1 MSEQKTMCEEV
12 QDELGRILDGV
23 AATELYD
30 HLAECD
36 ECRDLRHDAQKSLA
50 WVKAAGDDFRPVDG
64 LDDKILAALDARP
77 AKVDGEAAPAAA
89 EAPKTEVIPVANAEE
104 PAAKAEAPAVK
115 TEVMPVAKAEEP
127 KAEEAPKPEEAK
139 AEETAEP
146 PKAEEP
152 KAEPPKADAQPEKAV
167 AIAPKPPANDVEDSS
182 KVIRFVAMGALL
194 VAAAAGIAV
203 MQKGSSPKDETKT
216 TSAKAAPWAG
226 KVTSLA
232 RSSLE
237 AKDGLMS
244 CDSGGSCAPLASGG
258 AVARGA
264 TIKTDGRTRAELTLE
279 DGTTLAIDRDT
290 EIAFAKGDDRTATLA
305 KGAIVA
311 DVAHIDGNKARFTVP
326 GGKIEVLGTKLA
338 VYGDKDRSRVEVSR
352 GVIALSDDAGHT
364 EKVRAGEEG
373 RVARGGKLTVSPTTT
388 LADDFAWSER
398 SFRTPKLEKDNDEPL
413 RGLGELR
420 AKKPGTQDEK
430 DGAVKLVK
438 HDVKVRIV
446 DNVARTEIDETF
458 QNETGDE
465 LEGIFR
471 FPLPP
476 DAQIERLALE
486 VNGKLEEGAFVDK
499 DKAAAIWRGVI
510 QNAAPKMPK
519 PVEEIIWVPGPWR
532 DPALL
537 EWKRGGRFELRIFP
551 IQARSARRVIIAY
564 TQTVQPVGGARR
576 YTYPLPHDP
585 KGSTNV
591 ASFHLDAKV
600 IGHDSSVPITARGY
614 EKDTQAQGD
623 RVELTAQRFTP
634 SGDLTIEYTLPNASA
649 EVSTWAYQPTTAT
662 DSSPYAIIALRPKL
676 PRVQGEGSRDT
687 AIVVDTSRSM
697 IGERLAK
704 ARALAT
710 SMVAEMD
717 PRDRVVVLACDVTCR
732 SWEKGLTEA
741 GPRAGDAAERFLAG
755 TTADGASDVLA
766 MVRAGRDAANKGGHD
781 KSRALNIVYVGD
793 GGASAGPT
801 KPDHLT
807 AEIRRAIPAGEAT
820 VHAVAIGSDADTTL
834 LASVARGG
842 GGVVVPFVPGQRA
855 SVAAVSALA
864 ATYGVTLQNPELK
877 LPAGFEAVA
886 PANLDTIRA
895 GGETLV
901 VARMTAPSIEGEA
914 VLRGKLGG
922 EAFEQ
927 RYPIKV
933 LATSDEGNAFVPR
946 QYAALRIADLERA
959 GGDASKTAIVDLS
972 KRFAVASRY
981 TSLLVLES
989 EAMLT
994 AFGLKRSNGAPMWT
1008 GETSATKTT
1017 ADGTNDVG
1025 AEAEQQMGGKAADER
1040 AVTGSL
1046 DAFGT
1051 GGLGL
1056 SGVGEGGGGLGRAS
1070 GAGASPAKK
1079 AAGPRAMADDGDF
1092 ASPPPA
1098 APPPPPA
1105 AKPAPMPTTASPP
1118 ADIASDKADRPREE
1132 KRKDVAGGGFVA
1144 PRRPP
1149 PQPPRPRNWVP
1160 MKRVWD
1166 RKGTIGQDLTAW
1178 HDRESAKVAAA
1189 ESDAL
1194 TKPDSRGATKALYA
1208 LYAQHG
1214 RLDRAA
1220 EVADRWATRDQLDP
1234 EALVARADLAA
1245 RAGDREA
1252 AVRILGGAVDVRPDD
1267 ALTQNRLAAIYD
1279 LLGLRDR
1286 ACAHRIALAEQRATD
1301 VDAQVA
1307 AIRCARATGQNE
1319 LGDRLLSDVPADRRA
1334 AVDRGL
1340 DKAPPA
1346 DVTDLRGDVRVEAT
1360 WDAGEDLDVALVDK
1374 NGARISWMGGPGKI
1388 QTTARLQSAAGS
1400 EGLGIVNLGA
1410 GSYVVEVARTRVG
1423 SDTPVRGSVT
1433 IRAAGETRVVP
1444 FVVTGPRVEVGRV
1457 DITYTPRLIPVDG

>member
-12 QDELGRILDGV
+12 QEELGRILDGV

-36 ECRDLRHDAQKSLA
+36 ACRDLRHDAQKSLG
-50 WVKAAGDDFRPVDG
+50 WVKAAGDDFREVVD
-64 LDDKILAALDARP
+64 LDARIFAALDARP
-77 AKVDGEAAPAAA
+77 AKAADEPAAPAKAA
-89 EAPKTEVIPVANAEE
+89 EPT
-104 PAAKAEAPAVK
+104 
-115 TEVMPVAKAEEP
+115 TEVMPLPVATTVEP
-127 KAEEAPKPEEAK
+127 KTAPASALVPSAPPANAEAAKVDAPKAVETK
-139 AEETAEP
+139 AEETKTEET
-146 PKAEEP
+146 KAEQTKTEET
-152 KAEPPKADAQPEKAV
+152 KAEQTSAEKVV
-167 AIAPKPPANDVEDSS
+167 AAAPRPVVAAEEQG

-203 MQKGSSPKDETKT
+203 MQKSSPKDEGKSS
-216 TSAKAAPWAG
+216 SAKSAPWAG
-226 KVTSLA
+226 KVTSVA
-232 RSSLE
+232 RASLE
-237 AKDGLMS
+237 AKDGLLS
-244 CDSGGSCAPLASGG
+244 CDSGGTCTPVASGG
-258 AVARGA
+258 AITRGS
-264 TIKTDGRTRAELTLE
+264 TIKTDGRTRAELSLE
-279 DGTTLAIDRDT
+279 DGTTIALDRDT
-290 EIAFAKGDDRTATLA
+290 ELALAKGDDRSATLA

-311 DVAHIDGNKARFTVP
+311 DVSHVDGATARFAVP

-352 GVIALSDDAGHT
+352 GVIALTDDAGHT

-420 AKKPGTQDEK
+420 AKKPGTHDEK

-510 QNAAPKMPK
+510 QNAAPKMPR

-551 IQARSARRVIIAY
+551 IQARAARRVVIAY
-564 TQTVQPVGGARR
+564 TQTVQPVGGTRR
-576 YTYPLPHDP
+576 YTYPLPYDP

-634 SGDLTIEYTLPNASA
+634 SGDLTIEYTLPNANA
-649 EVSTWAYQPTTAT
+649 EISSWAYQPTNGT

-676 PRVQGEGSRDT
+676 PRVPGEGARDT

-710 SMVAEMD
+710 SMVTEMD

-732 SWEKGLTEA
+732 TWEKGLAEG
-741 GPRAGDAAERFLAG
+741 GPRSGDAAERFLAG
-755 TTADGASDVLA
+755 TTADGAADMLA
-766 MVRAGRDAANKGGHD
+766 MVRAGRDAASKGGRD

-834 LASVARGG
+834 LASMARGG

-855 SVAAVSALA
+855 AVAAVAALA
-864 ATYGVTLQNPELK
+864 ATYGVTLQQPELK

-886 PANLDTIRA
+886 PANLDTMRA

-1008 GETSATKTT
+1008 GETSATKST

-1025 AEAEQQMGGKAADER
+1025 AEAEQQMGAKADPA
-1040 AVTGSL
+1040 ATGSL
-1046 DAFGT
+1046 DAFGS

-1056 SGVGEGGGGLGRAS
+1056 SGIGEGGSGRAS

-1105 AKPAPMPTTASPP
+1105 AKPSPMTTTAPP

-1149 PQPPRPRNWVP
+1149 PSRPRNWVP

-1166 RKGTIGQDLTAW
+1166 RKGAIAQDLSAW
-1178 HDRESAKVAAA
+1178 HDRDSAKVAAA
-1189 ESDAL
+1189 ESDML
-1194 TKPDSRGATKALYA
+1194 TKPDSRGATKSLFG

-1220 EVADRWATRDQLDP
+1220 DIADRWATRDQLDP

-1252 AVRILGGAVDVRPDD
+1252 AVRILGGAADVRPDD
-1267 ALTQNRLAAIYD
+1267 AGSQNRLASIYD
-1279 LLGLRDR
+1279 QLGLRDR

-1307 AIRCARATGQNE
+1307 AIRCARATGQGE
-1319 LGDRLLSDVPADRRA
+1319 LADRLLSDVPADRRA

-1340 DKAPPA
+1340 DKPAPA

-1374 NGARISWMGGPGKI
+1374 NGARISWMGAPGKI
-1388 QTTARLQSAAGS
+1388 QTTARLQSASGS
-1400 EGLGIVNLGA
+1400 EGLGVVNLGA
-1410 GSYVVEVARTRVG
+1410 GSYVVEVSRTRVG

-1457 DITYTPRLIPVDG
+1457 DISYTPRLIPVDG